1 MSNEEGVGF
10 VYFLYCP
17 AINNEYQL
25 VKIGQTKNN
34 VEKRIK
40 QLQTGNPF
48 PIEIYAVVSSTTYKQ
63 VEKDLHAKYK
73 RRRCH
78 GEWFQLTL
86 KEVQHEVDI
95 LQRSHGCRCITSR
108 HQRSQ
113 LSLSLTTIISQ
124 MIVRS
129 FQLIDEYFVTPPSL
143 LHKRKRKTK
152 AKAPASPAKNSV
164 VGRRWSWW
172 RFWSLASNRWK
183 IIK

>member
-1 MSNEEGVGF
+1 MSNEGGF

-48 PIEIYAVVSSTTYKQ
+48 PIEIYAVVFSTTYKQ

-86 KEVQHEVDI
+86 KEVKHEVAI

-108 HQRSQ
+108 DQQS
-113 LSLSLTTIISQ
+113 SLSLTTIISQ

-129 FQLIDEYFVTPPSL
+129 FQLIDEYFITPPSL
-143 LHKRKRKTK
+143 LHQRNRKAKTK
-152 AKAPASPAKNSV
+152 AATPSPTKNGV

-172 RFWSLASNRWK
+172 RFWSVASNRWK